1 LAEQERIVN
10 GCRLDNL
17 IIRRENMLVK
27 DRMTPNPET
36 ITTDT
41 SLKEALDLVR
51 SKPFRHLPVMDEN
64 GKLAGIVTEK
74 SLVYASPTPTTTLSI
89 FEVDYILSRT
99 KVGQVIQ
106 GPVITVRP
114 DLPVE
119 EAARVMID
127 HRFGCLPVVEEDELV
142 GIISDT
148 DIFRV
153 FVEGLGGGHPSLRIT
168 VVVPEEVGSLE
179 RVVNRVA
186 ALGAN
191 IHSLGIF
198 WGERPEDRIIA
209 FRLEGVNREIV
220 VQALEADGIRV
231 VHVWDPEGE

>member
-1 LAEQERIVN
+1 
-10 GCRLDNL
+10 
-17 IIRRENMLVK
+17 
-27 DRMTPNPET
+27 MTSDPVT

-41 SLKEALDLVR
+41 SLKDALELVR
-51 SKPFRHLPVMDEN
+51 SKSFRHLPVLDEN
-64 GKLAGIVTEK
+64 DRLVGIVTEK
-74 SLVYASPTPTTTLSI
+74 SLIYASPTPTTTLSV

-106 GPVITVRP
+106 GAVVTVGP
-114 DLPVE
+114 GLPIE

-127 HRFGCLPVVEEDELV
+127 HRIGCLPVVEDEKLV

-168 VVVPEEVGSLE
+168 VVVPEKVGSLAQIAS
-179 RVVNRVA
+179 RVA
-186 ALGAN
+186 ALGGN

-198 WGERPEDRIIA
+198 WGDEPEDRVVA
-209 FRLEGVNREIV
+209 FRLEGVDRETV
-220 VQALEADGIRV
+220 VQALEADGIQV
-231 VHVWDPEGE
+231 VHVWGPPA